1 MWMVHYFL
9 TTFCAFLSISIG
21 IVLYGGEKKQNIQRR
36 LFCRKEGGGKAA
48 FINN

>member
-1 MWMVHYFL
+1 MVVRKNKTY
-9 TTFCAFLSISIG
+9 
-21 IVLYGGEKKQNIQRR
+21 IQRR